1 MRGLHA
7 VAPRPRIVGGAES
20 TRYEYPFVASIQHC
34 EIGYYCSHNCGGSL
48 IADQYI
54 LTAAHCFG
62 AYPKPSEYQIMTY
75 GHSVKAVTWE
85 PATQHE
91 CTDVVKVEHIGCHAS
106 YNKDT
111 MEADICILRLQRK
124 PKCFDALREKGMIPY
139 LDFNGGAS
147 TPGAVATVAGW
158 GAKFEGGETTDEQRE
173 VDIPLISNAQCNAAY
188 GYILDDMLC
197 AAVDGGGKD
206 SCQGDSGGPLL
217 LPLAA
222 NRTAPVSEQWV
233 QVGVVSWGIG
243 CARSWFPGVYVRTA
257 PFADWI
263 ASVTAA
269 PPPPSPPPPAPA
281 PSAPMPW
288 LPPPPTAPL
297 PILALVAL
305 AAVAVAAFGVTACL
319 VRRLRRSRPALRE
332 LPMEALAVATSSP
345 DPSFKTRTATASP
358 VMSSPDRSFR
368 STPSPTSR
376 PGTPAPAPA
385 SGHDILARL
394 ARL

>member
-91 CTDVVKVEHIGCHAS
+91 CTDVVKVEHIGCHAA

-206 SCQGDSGGPLL
+206 SCQGDSGGPLFV
-217 LPLAA
+217 PRSIGGWA
-222 NRTAPVSEQWV
+222 
-233 QVGVVSWGIG
+233 QVGVVSFGIG
-243 CARSWFPGVYVRTA
+243 CGTATHPGVYSRVSYYI
-257 PFADWI
+257 DWI
-263 ASVTAA
+263 RARV
-269 PPPPSPPPPAPA
+269 PPLQGAGYVKPDPNTSPRPSPPPPKPTGCLNTCQFSRDQVCDDGG
-281 PSAPMPW
+281 PGSAW
-288 LPPPPTAPL
+288 NVCELGTDCQDCAGKPPPPSSQTWSLENWHVLRQPVGFGGGGDGRG
-297 PILALVAL
+297 LVL
-305 AAVAVAAFGVTACL
+305 G
-319 VRRLRRSRPALRE
+319 
-332 LPMEALAVATSSP
+332 
-345 DPSFKTRTATASP
+345 
-358 VMSSPDRSFR
+358 
-368 STPSPTSR
+368 
-376 PGTPAPAPA
+376 
-385 SGHDILARL
+385 SGFT
-394 ARL
+394 

>member
-91 CTDVVKVEHIGCHAS
+91 CTDVVKVEHIGCHAA

-206 SCQGDSGGPLL
+206 SCQGDSGGPLFV
-217 LPLAA
+217 PRSIGGWA
-222 NRTAPVSEQWV
+222 
-233 QVGVVSWGIG
+233 QVGVVSFGIG
-243 CARSWFPGVYVRTA
+243 CGTATHPGVYSRVSYYI
-257 PFADWI
+257 DWI
-263 ASVTAA
+263 RARVPPLQGAGYVKPDPNTSPRPSPPPPKPTGCLNTCQFSRDQVCDDGGPGSAWNVCELGTDCQDCAGK
-269 PPPPSPPPPAPA
+269 PPPPSPTPLLPPLAQSPTPSSPPSPA
-281 PSAPMPW
+281 PS
-288 LPPPPTAPL
+288 PPPPTSSPPPPPSRPVQVRTASERAPL
-297 PILALVAL
+297 HLI
-305 AAVAVAAFGVTACL
+305 AAHGGVG
-319 VRRLRRSRPALRE
+319 VR
-332 LPMEALAVATSSP
+332 SSVP
-345 DPSFKTRTATASP
+345 
-358 VMSSPDRSFR
+358 
-368 STPSPTSR
+368 
-376 PGTPAPAPA
+376 
-385 SGHDILARL
+385 
-394 ARL
+394 

>member
-54 LTAAHCFG
+54 LTGGALLRRVPETVRVSDHDVRPLGEGGDVGAGHTARVHRRRQGRAHR
-62 AYPKPSEYQIMTY
+62 PPRR
-75 GHSVKAVTWE
+75 
-85 PATQHE
+85 
-91 CTDVVKVEHIGCHAS
+91 S

-206 SCQGDSGGPLL
+206 SCQGDSGGPLFVL
-217 LPLAA
+217 
-222 NRTAPVSEQWV
+222 
-233 QVGVVSWGIG
+233 
-243 CARSWFPGVYVRTA
+243 
-257 PFADWI
+257 
-263 ASVTAA
+263 
-269 PPPPSPPPPAPA
+269 A
-281 PSAPMPW
+281 PSAGGRRSASSRSASAAACDAPW
-288 LPPPPTAPL
+288 GLLPRQLLHRLDPRARAAAPRRRL
-297 PILALVAL
+297 RQTRSQHQP
-305 AAVAVAAFGVTACL
+305 AAVAAAAKAD
-319 VRRLRRSRPALRE
+319 RLSQHCQFSRDQ
-332 LPMEALAVATSSP
+332 VC
-345 DPSFKTRTATASP
+345 D
-358 VMSSPDRSFR
+358 DGG
-368 STPSPTSR
+368 
-376 PGTPAPAPA
+376 PGSAWNV
-385 SGHDILARL
+385 
-394 ARL
+394 